1 MKRFLFD
8 AALIAM
14 IIIIGSS
21 LKEVSVQD
29 MNDKIEDFEL
39 QQQAGLPWKS
49 QEDEDSFYTIDENK
63 ASSFALFMSNMIVD
77 SVRIGTLAVTD
88 FFTALL
94 V

>member
-49 QEDEDSFYTIDENK
+49 QKDEDPFYTIDENK